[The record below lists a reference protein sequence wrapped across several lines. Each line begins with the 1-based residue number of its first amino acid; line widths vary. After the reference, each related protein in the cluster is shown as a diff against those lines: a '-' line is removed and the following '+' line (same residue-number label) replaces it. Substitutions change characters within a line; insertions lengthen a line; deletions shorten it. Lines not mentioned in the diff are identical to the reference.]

1 MASMAETDSG
11 RRPPPTTQLRTMES
25 WRAAVLRGILS
36 VAAVAGPLLTLAA
49 VTLRSAPF
57 PWPRLLVLAA
67 VSATFSVLRFAPG
80 ISASARAR
88 TTVAICLL
96 GGTTSL
102 VTFGFTAG
110 SGVALA
116 GTGVLAVVLLGRSA
130 GLVVIGLD
138 VLAYAVVGLL
148 ATHGW
153 LSIDRAELDPALM
166 TNWARIAL
174 AFLGLSALLITA
186 IDYVIRHVEHSSR
199 AATAALSDLR
209 LAYER
214 LALLH
219 ERLDAAKEEERRFVA
234 SELHDELG
242 QLLTVIKLRL
252 QMGASLPAGGTLELV
267 DQAIDRVRKISR
279 DLRPPLLDEVGLMP
293 ALRAHVEAQSAL
305 SGVPIE
311 LAADEARADRL
322 PPPLEIACFRIVQ
335 ESLTNALRHASAQHI
350 RVRAVRQASAVELEI
365 ADDGRGFDTAS
376 LDQMSARHLGIVGMQ
391 ERVRA
396 RGGSFQISSAPGAG
410 TRVSVELPTAG

>member
-1 MASMAETDSG
+1 MAETDSG
-11 RRPPPTTQLRTMES
+11 AWLPPTTQLKTMES

-36 VAAVAGPLLTLAA
+36 VAAIATPALTVGAVA
-49 VTLRSAPF
+49 LRSAPY
-57 PWPRLLVLAA
+57 PWPRILLLAA
-67 VSATFSVLRFAPG
+67 VSLSFSVLRFAPG
-80 ISASARAR
+80 LSAVARAR
-88 TTVAICLL
+88 ATIGLGLL
-96 GGTTSL
+96 GGATSL
-102 VTFGFTAG
+102 VTFGFTSG
-110 SGVALA
+110 SGIALA
-116 GTGVLAVVLLGRSA
+116 GAGVMAVVLLGRSA
-130 GLVVIGLD
+130 GLLVIGLG
-138 VLAYAVVGLL
+138 VLAYVSVGLL
-148 ATHGW
+148 NTHGV
-153 LSIDRAELDPALM
+153 LTIDRAELDPALM

-186 IDYVIRHVEHSSR
+186 IDYIIRHVEHSSR
-199 AATAALSDLR
+199 AATEALSDLR

-252 QMGASLPAGGTLELV
+252 QMGASVPPGGTLELV

-293 ALRAHVEAQSAL
+293 ALRAHVEAQAAL

-311 LAADEARADRL
+311 LAADEAADDRL

-335 ESLTNALRHASAQHI
+335 ESLTNALRHAAPNLI
-350 RVRAVRQASAVELEI
+350 RVRASRQPAAVALEI
-365 ADDGRGFDTAS
+365 ADDGRGFDTAA
-376 LDQMSARHLGIVGMQ
+376 LGQMSARHLGIIGMQ

-396 RGGSFQISSAPGAG
+396 RGGSFRISSAPGAG
-410 TRVSVELPTAG
+410 TRVSVELPTAV

>member
-1 MASMAETDSG
+1 MAETDSG
-11 RRPPPTTQLRTMES
+11 RRLLPVTRLETMES

-36 VAAVAGPLLTLAA
+36 VAAIAAPVLTVAA
-49 VTLRSAPF
+49 VALRSASY

-67 VSATFSVLRFAPG
+67 VAVSFSVLRFAPG
-80 ISASARAR
+80 LPAPVRAR
-88 TTVAICLL
+88 TTVAVCLL
-96 GGTTSL
+96 GGVTSL
-102 VTFGFTAG
+102 MTFGFTSG
-110 SGVALA
+110 SGIALA
-116 GTGVLAVVLLGRSA
+116 GAGVVAAVLLGRSA
-130 GLVVIGLD
+130 GLLVIGVA
-138 VLAYAVVGLL
+138 VLAYVVVGLL
-148 ATHGW
+148 NTHGV
-153 LSIDRAELDPALM
+153 LVVDRAELDPARM

-186 IDYVIRHVEHSSR
+186 IDYIIRHVEHSSR
-199 AATAALSDLR
+199 AANQALSDLR

-219 ERLDAAKEEERRFVA
+219 ERLDAAKEEERRYVA

-252 QMGASLPAGGTLELV
+252 QMGASVPAGGTLELV

-293 ALRAHVEAQSAL
+293 ALRAHVEAQAAL

-311 LAADEARADRL
+311 LAADEAAAERL

-335 ESLTNALRHASAQHI
+335 ESLTNALRHAAPSLIQ
-350 RVRAVRQASAVELEI
+350 VRAVRESSAVALEI
-365 ADDGRGFDTAS
+365 TDDGRGFDTAALAQTS
-376 LDQMSARHLGIVGMQ
+376 DRHLGIIGMQ

-396 RGGSFQISSAPGAG
+396 RGGSFRISSTPGAG
-410 TRVSVELPTAG
+410 TRVKVELPTAG

>member
-1 MASMAETDSG
+1 MAETDSG
-11 RRPPPTTQLRTMES
+11 GRLPPVTRLETMES
-25 WRAAVLRGILS
+25 WRAGVLRGILS
-36 VAAVAGPLLTLAA
+36 VAAIAAPVLAVAALA
-49 VTLRSAPF
+49 LRSASY
-57 PWPRLLVLAA
+57 PWPRLLVLGAVA
-67 VSATFSVLRFAPG
+67 VSFSVLRFSPGLSAPV
-80 ISASARAR
+80 RAR
-88 TTVAICLL
+88 TTVAVCLL
-96 GGTTSL
+96 GGVTSL
-102 VTFGFTAG
+102 MTFGFTSG
-110 SGVALA
+110 SGIALA
-116 GTGVLAVVLLGRSA
+116 GAGVVAAVLLGRSA
-130 GLVVIGLD
+130 GLLVIGLA
-138 VLAYAVVGLL
+138 VLAYVVVGLL
-148 ATHGW
+148 NTHGV
-153 LSIDRAELDPALM
+153 LVVDRAELDPALM

-186 IDYVIRHVEHSSR
+186 IDYIIRHVEHSSR
-199 AATAALSDLR
+199 AANEALSNQR

-219 ERLDAAKEEERRFVA
+219 ERLDAAKEEERRYVA

-311 LAADEARADRL
+311 LAADEAAAERL
-322 PPPLEIACFRIVQ
+322 PPPLEITCFRIVQ
-335 ESLTNALRHASAQHI
+335 ESLTNALRHAAPSLIQ
-350 RVRAVRQASAVELEI
+350 VRAVRESSAVALEI
-365 ADDGRGFDTAS
+365 TDDGRGFDTAALAQTS
-376 LDQMSARHLGIVGMQ
+376 DRHLGIIGMQ

-396 RGGSFQISSAPGAG
+396 RGGSFRISSTPGAG
-410 TRVSVELPTAG
+410 TRVKVELPTAG